1 MGKWI
6 IFFTI
11 IIQNLLCADENVYDL
26 DFHALKDQSR
36 MEFIKGKKVKIR
48 GFLYS
53 NGKDEWILAADPHL
67 KTCCIGSKEKAAQ
80 QIFLDGKF
88 SEKLVN
94 QVIEVE
100 GILNFDPNENE
111 GRYYSMSELVKIK
124 NDKSHAGI
132 ILAGLGVVLVVV
144 WMGKKYYTHREH

>member
-1 MGKWI
+1 MRKWI

-11 IIQNLLCADENVYDL
+11 IIQNLLGADANVYDL

-36 MEFIKGKKVKIR
+36 MEFIKGRKVKIR

-53 NGKDEWILAADPHL
+53 KGKNEWVLAADPNL
-67 KTCCIGSKEKAAQ
+67 KTCCIGSKEKATQ

-100 GILNFDPNENE
+100 GILNFDPIGHK
-111 GRYYSMSELVKIK
+111 GRYY
-124 NDKSHAGI
+124 
-132 ILAGLGVVLVVV
+132 
-144 WMGKKYYTHREH
+144 